1 MMQRTFSF
9 HRGYF
14 LATFI
19 LFIIEVLIALFVRD
33 RFIRPYVGDVLV
45 VMLIYCF
52 VRTWWQ
58 APVWPL
64 ALAVL
69 AFAFL
74 IEIMQY
80 YNLVGWLGLQ
90 DSPLAVVVLGNS
102 FAWEDLVAYT
112 AGIALVIAVEHI
124 HPGR

>member
-1 MMQRTFSF
+1 MQQTFSF

-52 VRTWWQ
+52 VQTWWRV
-58 APVWPL
+58 PVRPL
-64 ALAVL
+64 ALAVFG
-69 AFAFL
+69 FAFF

-80 YNLVGWLGLQ
+80 YDLVGRLGLQ
-90 DSPLAVVVLGNS
+90 DSPVAVVVLGNS

-112 AGIALVIAVEHI
+112 VGIALVIAVEQVR
-124 HPGR
+124 PGS

>member
-1 MMQRTFSF
+1 MQRTFSF

-19 LFIIEVLIALFVRD
+19 LFILEVLIALFVQD

-45 VMLIYCF
+45 VMLLYCF
-52 VRTWWQ
+52 VRTWWR

-69 AFAFL
+69 AFAFF
-74 IEIMQY
+74 IETMQY
-80 YNLVGWLGLQ
+80 YDLVGRLGLQ

-112 AGIALVIAVEHI
+112 AGITLVIAVELI
-124 HPGR
+124 RPGS

>member
-1 MMQRTFSF
+1 MQRSFSF

-52 VRTWWQ
+52 VRTWWR

-69 AFAFL
+69 GFAFF

-80 YNLVGWLGLQ
+80 YDLVGRLGLQ
-90 DSPLAVVVLGNS
+90 DSPVAVVVLGNS

-112 AGIALVIAVEHI
+112 AGIALVIIVEGVR
-124 HPGR
+124 PGS